1 YITME
6 RNPYYWGIDKWGN
19 QLPFMDQITNQN
31 YQDPQS
37 MRLAIQQ
44 GKADYVSGD
53 QIGITLADVQNLQ
66 NTPGMELFY
75 WDSGDGTGSMYFFN
89 YDYEDAKLR
98 ALFRNKVFRQA
109 MSLAWNRENA
119 RKVIYFEQGELTAG
133 TMSPK
138 AVEFHV
144 GTGPSVYKQW
154 RTNFLSYDPKKA
166 EQMLDSIGV
175 KKVGQWRTMP
185 DGSPLQITLNYAA
198 NATNDHVQKNDLLSK
213 DWQAI
218 GINAD
223 PSPVPPDSRLALWA
237 AGKLQM
243 YCDWGVGDGPNCLT
257 YANWIVPTDPQRWAP
272 LEGEWLLLQ
281 GTAQANAQ
289 PNVDPWSRTPPNLQ
303 PDAGGPVDRIQ
314 KLYLAAPLETDFM
327 KRNQSVWNIMKIH
340 LSDGPFFSGCVS
352 NYPLVHMRKTDMK
365 NIPRRDQTWLGGF
378 DGPWTIVPNGM
389 YDPSTWYWS
398 DPTKHP
404 VT

>member
-1 YITME
+1 
-6 RNPYYWGIDKWGN
+6 PYYWGIDKWGN

-44 GKADYVSGD
+44 GKADFVSGD
-53 QIGITLADVQNLQ
+53 QSNITLADVSSLQ
-66 NTPGMELFY
+66 NTAGMDLFY
-75 WDSGDGTGSMYFFN
+75 WDSGSGTASMYFFN

-98 ALFRNKVFRQA
+98 ALFRNPKFLQA
-109 MSLAWNRENA
+109 LSIAYNRANA
-119 RKVIYFEQGELTAG
+119 RKVIYFEQGELTTG

-138 AVEFHV
+138 AVEYHV
-144 GTGPSVYKQW
+144 GSGPALYQQW
-154 RTNFLSYDPKKA
+154 RDAWLGFDPKKA

-175 KKVGQWRTMP
+175 KKSGQWRTMP

-198 NATNDHVQKNDLLSK
+198 NASNEHVQKNDLLSK

-218 GINAD
+218 GLNAN
-223 PSPVPPDSRLALWA
+223 PSPVPPDSRLALWG

-243 YCDWGVGDGPNCLT
+243 YCDWEVGDGPNTIT
-257 YANWIVPTDPQRWAP
+257 YVNWLVPTDPQRWAP
-272 LEGEWLLLQ
+272 LEGQWFLLQ

-303 PDAGGPVDRIQ
+303 PDSGGPVDQII
-314 KLYLAAPLETDFM
+314 KLYQPAPGTVDFM
-327 KRNQSVWNIMKIH
+327 QRNQHMWNIMKIH
-340 LSDGPFFSGCVS
+340 INQGPFFSGTVT
-352 NYPLVHMRKTDMK
+352 NYPQVEMCKTDMK
-365 NIPRRDQTWLGGF
+365 NVPRRNQTWLGGF
-378 DGPWTIVPNGM
+378 TNPWTIVPNGK
-389 YDPSTWYWS
+389 YDPSTWFWS
-398 DPTKHP
+398 DPSKHP